1 MTDKETLLSYRL
13 KQAEETLMDAE
24 KMLQKNL
31 RLDRGQI
38 EVVDDRVAEIL
49 RKKTGQERL
58 EMVWDSWDFFCQ
70 WIEAYLKNIHPEWTQ
85 EQIQKE
91 IARRVM
97 YGTK

>member
-1 MTDKETLLSYRL
+1 ME
-13 KQAEETLMDAE
+13 
-24 KMLQKNL
+24 KNL

-49 RKKTGQERL
+49 SKKTGQERL

-70 WIEAYLKNIHPEWTQ
+70 WIEAYVKNIHPEWTQ